1 MTGMANYSGSH
12 DYVDGTLSTTSDE
25 DGTPTLSGLMAMLLG
40 VDANDRGGIVLAGSL
55 FERSIDASLNG
66 LLDVVMEL
74 SVSNVTLSNVDSLG
88 AVRLTAPVMGRGDER
103 PRQRVSIPPKQN
115 DSSGT
120 NAM

>member
-1 MTGMANYSGSH
+1 MANYSGSH

-25 DGTPTLSGLMAMLLG
+25 DGTPRLSGLMAMLLG

-55 FERSIDASLNG
+55 FERSIDASLDG